1 MCGRAFSEYDLHRH
15 TSAGPR
21 RSLLGWLR
29 DLWRPRQPLM
39 PEAPEAE
46 VVPFPAAAVARVA
59 QEPDR
64 SDARAA

>member
-29 DLWRPRQPLM
+29 DLWRPRQPQV
-39 PEAPEAE
+39 PEAE

>member
-29 DLWRPRQPLM
+29 DLWRPRQPLV
-39 PEAPEAE
+39 PEAE

>member
-15 TSAGPR
+15 VSAGPR

-39 PEAPEAE
+39 PEAE
-46 VVPFPAAAVARVA
+46 VVPFPTAAAASA
-59 QEPDR
+59 PQEPNR
-64 SDARAA
+64 NDARAA